1 MKKPEK
7 TNKKFKE
14 IVKKEVERV
23 SKKGYDRA
31 AQMAPAVKAIR
42 IGAQKAAGPE
52 IKAVQQIKLDLTA
65 IFDKATAPA
74 AIQKSIPWIKPF
86 TVEKIKPELRPE
98 LTKAIRAST
107 ALIKLNREE
116 AIRKT
121 EQRFAGW
128 MSSVPASGNPLKD
141 SKEVVDQIEK
151 PLRSLSY
158 EGRRLAI
165 DQGHKMIAN
174 INHIVAKQNDA
185 IAAIWHS
192 HWRRP
197 GYKYRADHKDVDGHI
212 FLIRDSWAM
221 KDGLI
226 KKGDL
231 KFIDEFE
238 MVGQLPYC
246 SCYYQYISNLS
257 EIPERYLTEK
267 GKKFLSD

>member
-1 MKKPEK
+1 MKKPVKPE
-7 TNKKFKE
+7 KKFKE
-14 IVKKEVERV
+14 LVKKEVERV
-23 SKKGYDRA
+23 SKKGYGRGS
-31 AQMAPAVKAIR
+31 QLAPSVKVIR
-42 IGAQKAAGPE
+42 IGAQKAAGSE
-52 IKAVQQIKLDLTA
+52 SKAEQQIKLDLKAIFEKATSTTA
-65 IFDKATAPA
+65 IN
-74 AIQKSIPWIKPF
+74 KSVPWVKSF
-86 TVEKIKPELRPE
+86 TIEKIKPELRRE
-98 LTKAIRAST
+98 LSKAIQAST
-107 ALIKLNREE
+107 SLIKIHREE
-116 AIRKT
+116 AIGKT

-128 MSSVPASGNPLKD
+128 MSSIPAGGNPLKD
-141 SKEVVDQIEK
+141 SKSVVSKIEK

-174 INHIVAKQNDA
+174 INHIVARQNDA

-197 GYKYRADHKDVDGHI
+197 GYKYRTDHKGVDGHI

-221 KDGLI
+221 KDRLI

-257 EIPERYLTEK
+257 EIPEKYLTAK